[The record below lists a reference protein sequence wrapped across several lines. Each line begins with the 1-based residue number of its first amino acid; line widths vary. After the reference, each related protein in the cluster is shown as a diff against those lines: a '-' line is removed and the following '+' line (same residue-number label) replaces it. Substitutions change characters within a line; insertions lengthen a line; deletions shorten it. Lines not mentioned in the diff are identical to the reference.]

1 MKARALIVRADEIA
15 RDQGM
20 NQAQWSAKAGRAVN
34 GQTVS
39 RIISKGD
46 CRMSTFLALL
56 KPLGLTLDIVPIDD
70 SSNKR
75 LKKNGWP

>member
-1 MKARALIVRADEIA
+1 MVARTLIVEADRRA

-20 NQAQWSAKAGRAVN
+20 NQKQWSEKSGHASS

-46 CRMSTFLALL
+46 CRLSTFLALL
-56 KPLGLTLDIVPIDD
+56 ETLNCELKIVEKGCEKC
-70 SSNKR
+70 KR
-75 LKKNGWP
+75 